1 MGLETAALVAVGG
14 LGVAQY
20 QQQGAAGKYNQAIQN
35 RNAEIATQE
44 AAQIEK
50 QLEFDISRF
59 NEKFD
64 QLQGQTTT
72 RIAKTGADFS
82 GTGLRVLRANAE
94 QGEIEKNI
102 MEYNSKVGQARKFE
116 EANFYRIQGQV
127 ARQQAKS
134 AQISTLFSTGTSLL
148 SMSGGFGKSSSMG
161 GLDGASSYSQY
172 YSNPTGYSGSF

>member
-20 QQQGAAGKYNQAIQN
+20 QQQGAAGKFNQSVQN
-35 RNAEIATQE
+35 RNAQIAEQE
-44 AAQIEK
+44 AAQMEK
-50 QLEFDISRF
+50 QLEFDIGRF
-59 NEKFD
+59 DQRFQ

-72 RIAKTGADFS
+72 RIAKTGADLS
-82 GTGLRVLRANAE
+82 GTGLRILRANAE
-94 QGEIEKNI
+94 QGELEKNI

-134 AQISTLFSTGTSLL
+134 AQISTLMSTGTSLL
-148 SMSGGFGKSSSMG
+148 GMK
-161 GLDGASSYSQY
+161 
-172 YSNPTGYSGSF
+172 

>member
-20 QQQGAAGKYNQAIQN
+20 QQQGAAGKYNQSVQN
-35 RNAEIATQE
+35 RNAQIAEQE
-44 AAQIEK
+44 AAQMEK
-50 QLEFDISRF
+50 QLEFDIARF
-59 NEKFD
+59 DQKFQ
-64 QLQGQTTT
+64 QLQGQTKT
-72 RIAKTGADFS
+72 RILKSGADLS
-82 GTGLRVLRANAE
+82 GTGLRVLRTNVE

-102 MEYNSKVGQARKFE
+102 MEYNSKIGQAKKFE

-127 ARQQAKS
+127 ARQQARS

-148 SMSGGFGKSSSMG
+148 SMSGGFGKSTGSPR
-161 GLDGASSYSQY
+161 LDGASSYSQY

>member
-20 QQQGAAGKYNQAIQN
+20 QQQGAAGKYNQSIQN
-35 RNAEIATQE
+35 RNAQLAEQE

-50 QLEFDISRF
+50 QLEFDIARF
-59 NEKFD
+59 DQKFQ

-94 QGEIEKNI
+94 EAEKERNI
-102 MEYNSKVGQARKFE
+102 MEYNAKIGQARKFE
-116 EANFYRIQGQV
+116 EANFSRIQGQV
-127 ARQQAKS
+127 ARQTART
-134 AQISTLFSTGTSLL
+134 AQIGTIVQTGTSLL
-148 SMSGGFGKSSSMG
+148 RMG
-161 GLDGASSYSQY
+161 
-172 YSNPTGYSGSF
+172 GYSGGSKQQPVME

>member
-20 QQQGAAGKYNQAIQN
+20 QQQGAAGKYNQSIQN
-35 RNAEIATQE
+35 RNAQIAEQE

-50 QLEFDISRF
+50 QLEFDIARF
-59 NEKFD
+59 DQKFQ

-82 GTGLRVLRANAE
+82 GTGLRVLRANVE

-148 SMSGGFGKSSSMG
+148 TMSGGFGKSSSMG
-161 GLDGASSYSQY
+161 GLDGASSYGQY

>member
-20 QQQGAAGKYNQAIQN
+20 QQQGAAGKYNQSIQN
-35 RNAEIATQE
+35 RNAEIADQE
-44 AAQIEK
+44 AVAIEK
-50 QLEFDISRF
+50 QKEFDIARF
-59 NEKFD
+59 DQKFQ

-94 QGEIEKNI
+94 EAEKERNI
-102 MEYNSKVGQARKFE
+102 MEYNAKIGQARKFE
-116 EANFYRIQGQV
+116 EANFFRIQGQV

-134 AQISTLFSTGTSLL
+134 AQLSTLMSTGTSLL
-148 SMSGGFGKSSSMG
+148 GMSGYGGGTQKPQYIRSELGSM
-161 GLDGASSYSQY
+161 
-172 YSNPTGYSGSF
+172 

>member
-1 MGLETAALVAVGG
+1 MAPAVPYLIVGG
-14 LGVAQY
+14 LGAMQY

-35 RNAEIATQE
+35 RNAEIVTQE

-82 GTGLRVLRANAE
+82 GTGLRILRANAQQAE
-94 QGEIEKNI
+94 VERNI
-102 MEYNSKVGQARKFE
+102 MEYNAKIGQARKFE
-116 EANFYRIQGQV
+116 EANFFRIQGQV
-127 ARQQAKS
+127 ARQTART
-134 AQISTLFSTGTSLL
+134 AQIGTIVNTGKTLLG
-148 SMSGGFGKSSSMG
+148 MG
-161 GLDGASSYSQY
+161 GYLQ
-172 YSNPTGYSGSF
+172 PSGTKQQVAIE

>member
-1 MGLETAALVAVGG
+1 MGLETALVVASVGST
-14 LGVAQY
+14 VMQA
-20 QQQGAAGKYNQAIQN
+20 QQQSATGKFNQAVQN
-35 RNAEIATQE
+35 RNAEIADQE
-44 AAQIEK
+44 AVAIEK
-50 QLEFDISRF
+50 QKEFDIARF
-59 NEKFD
+59 DQRFQ
-64 QLQGQTTT
+64 QLQGQTVT
-72 RIAKTGADFS
+72 RIAKTGATLE

-127 ARQQAKS
+127 ARQQARS

-148 SMSGGFGKSSSMG
+148 SMGGGFGKSSSMG
-161 GLDGASSYSQY
+161 GLDGASSYGQY